1 MDDLQYHVTDGV
13 AWIRLNRPKSKNA
26 FTIAM
31 IDEWV
36 RRLEEASNDPAVGA
50 IAVAGNGGSFCAGGD
65 LSLIDNFNGEKSA
78 RAWKSLLW
86 DHVHKVALTLETIDK
101 PVIAAIA
108 GSAVG
113 AGMDMALMCDMRF
126 ASKSA
131 KFCEGYIRIGAVPG
145 DGGCY
150 YLPRLVG
157 VGKALELLLS
167 GEFLDADEALR
178 IGLVNRVYEDS
189 ELETETQKFAARL
202 ASLSPIALRTIKRAT
217 YQSLRMD
224 LRSSLD
230 LLSSHMGVVQTTEDA
245 AEALK
250 AFREQRAPKFKG
262 R

>member
-1 MDDLQYHVTDGV
+1 MDELQYHVTNAV
-13 AWIRLNRPKSKNA
+13 AWIRLNRPEFKNA
-26 FTIAM
+26 FTVAM

-36 RRLEEASNDPAVGA
+36 RRLEEASRDPGVGA
-50 IAVAGNGGSFCAGGD
+50 IVVVGNGGSFCSGGD
-65 LSLIDNFNGEKSA
+65 LSLIDDLNSGNSA

-101 PVIAAIA
+101 PVIAAVDGA
-108 GSAVG
+108 AVG

-126 ASKSA
+126 ASRSA
-131 KFCEGYIRIGAVPG
+131 RFCEGYIRIGAVPG

-150 YLPRLVG
+150 FLPRIVG
-157 VGKALELLLS
+157 LAKALELLLS
-167 GEFLDADEALR
+167 GEFVDADEALR
-178 IGLVNRVYEDS
+178 IGLVNRIYDDA
-189 ELETETQKFAARL
+189 ELEIETQRFAEKL
-202 ASLSPIALRTIKRAT
+202 ANYSPIALRMIKRGT

-245 AEALK
+245 AEALT
-250 AFREQRAPKFKG
+250 AFRERRTPKFKG